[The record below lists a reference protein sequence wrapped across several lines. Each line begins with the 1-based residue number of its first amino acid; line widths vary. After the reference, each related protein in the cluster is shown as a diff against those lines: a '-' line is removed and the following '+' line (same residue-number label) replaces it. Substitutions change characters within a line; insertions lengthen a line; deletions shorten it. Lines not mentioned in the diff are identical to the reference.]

1 MARPN
6 AISSQRPVEGPADM
20 TRAAQDGPRHAQ
32 DGPRHAQD
40 WPRYVELVQACA
52 ERDMSED
59 GCCCLEWFA
68 DRRAPR
74 GEA

>member
-6 AISSQRPVEGPADM
+6 AISSQRPVEGPAD
-20 TRAAQDGPRHAQ
+20 APRHAQ
-32 DGPRHAQD
+32 DWPRHAQD

-74 GEA
+74 GDA

>member
-6 AISSQRPVEGPADM
+6 AISSQRPVEGPADA
-20 TRAAQDGPRHAQ
+20 TRLAQDGPRL
-32 DGPRHAQD
+32 AQD

-74 GEA
+74 GDA